1 MERAELFARSLGP
14 TSDVISSEMYHVAA
28 TDPQLVLRP
37 EGTAGV
43 ARALRDVG
51 LLKCAPAY
59 GTRVWYAGQMFR
71 HERPQQGRY
80 RQFWQL
86 GVEAI
91 GDESVTADVDVI
103 VLAAKYMEQIK
114 CETKLRLN
122 TLGSKTNRREYNE
135 ALKAFLQNRYWAM
148 SSLSRKRYDSGNCMR
163 ILDSKLPEDIDV
175 MANAPRLE
183 EFVEEEQRER
193 FREVCSLLG
202 EAGVTFCV
210 DNRLVRGLD
219 YYTSTAFEFD
229 GREGKAV
236 CAGGRYLDVCGA
248 NGVGFAVGLDR
259 VEKVRCDG
267 IGSFEKGL
275 DGGVAVIGLSKT
287 AEQSG
292 CEVGRVAREL
302 TRGLRDRG
310 VKSVSRLEGG
320 RLSKVVGRAVR
331 AGARVVVV
339 VGEKELANGT
349 ARIKYVSR
357 EGVDE
362 PGEVGVSQVVEQVC
376 ERIQSEG
383 GEV

>member
-1 MERAELFARSLGP
+1 
-14 TSDVISSEMYHVAA
+14 MYHVAE

-51 LLKCAPAY
+51 LLKCAPVY

-71 HERPQQGRY
+71 HERPQHGRY

-91 GDESVTADVDVI
+91 GDESVITDVDVI
-103 VLAAKYMEQIK
+103 VLAAKYMQWIECK
-114 CETKLRLN
+114 TKLRVN
-122 TLGSKTNRREYNE
+122 TLGKKQNRKQYNE
-135 ALKAFLQNRYWAM
+135 ALKEFLKHRYWGM

-163 ILDSKLPEDIDV
+163 ILDSKLAEDIDV

-183 EFVEEEQRER
+183 EFVEEEERER
-193 FREVCSLLG
+193 FQEVCSLLK
-202 EAGVTFCV
+202 EAGVPFCV

-229 GREGKAV
+229 GTEGKAV

-248 NGVGFAVGLDR
+248 SGVGFAVGLDR
-259 VEKVRCDG
+259 VEKVKCDG
-267 IGSFEKGL
+267 IGSYENGL
-275 DGGVAVIGLSKT
+275 DGGVVVIGLSKS
-287 AEQSG
+287 AERSG
-292 CEVGRVAREL
+292 CEVGRVAREV
-302 TRGLRDRG
+302 TKAFRERG
-310 VKSVSRLEGG
+310 VKCVSRLEGG

-331 AGARVVVV
+331 YGAKSVVVI
-339 VGEKELANGT
+339 GERDLTKGT
-349 ARIKYVSR
+349 AQVKYVSG

-362 PGEVGVSQVVEQVC
+362 PREVAFSDVVKQVS
-376 ERIQSEG
+376 ERIQNECG
-383 GEV
+383 VEDNGRKGWNKAKIETGT